1 VRRVLA
7 GMLIGATVLV
17 GCAGR
22 GAEQP
27 MLSPSRCYEATGHTV
42 RGEFLRAFDA
52 WGGVRSLGY
61 PITEA
66 FEQSGRLVQY
76 FTYARLEDHPDN
88 PAGPMVKLGML
99 GEDMGRRQ
107 PPIDARRV
115 PPALEPTTRYY
126 PESGHVVRG
135 DFLRFIE
142 ANGGVERFGFPIG
155 EPIVVAGHLVQD
167 FQHLRLVWQ
176 PGAQQAVTME
186 ESGCV
191 YFQTRRLDPS
201 LLSAQVCQPDADV
214 VPAGE

>member
-1 VRRVLA
+1 MRTILA
-7 GMLIGATVLV
+7 GMLIGATFLV
-17 GCAGR
+17 GCAGC
-22 GAEQP
+22 GAEQQT
-27 MLSPSRCYEATGHTV
+27 LSPSRCYETSGHTV

-52 WGGVRSLGY
+52 WGGSRSLGY

-88 PAGPMVKLGML
+88 PGGPIVKLAML
-99 GEDMGRRQ
+99 GEEMGRRQ

-115 PPALEPTTRYY
+115 PTALESTTRYY
-126 PESGHVVRG
+126 PESGHVIGG

-142 ANGGVERFGFPIG
+142 ANGGVGRFGFPIG

-176 PGAQQAVTME
+176 PGTQQSVIME
-186 ESGCV
+186 ETGRV
-191 YFQTRRLDPS
+191 YFQARQMDPS
-201 LLSAQVCQPDADV
+201 LLLPMVCPSGAEV
-214 VPAGE
+214 VPVGQ